1 MLTQL
6 FFIYLNMKI
15 NSKNIKIN
23 ISSHDAAK
31 ESIFHS
37 YTLSMNAFAA
47 KLSDEEAAQL
57 AELDGV
63 VSVFPAR
70 TRKLHTTRTWDFI
83 GFPETA
89 PHNHT
94 LESNVIVGV
103 IDSGDYCLFAG
114 IDPFSASFSG
124 KGYGPPPARW
134 RGKCTGTRVFKC
146 NNKLIGAKWF
156 RLDRKA
162 PSNDVMAPQD
172 NKGHGTHVAST
183 VAGNPIS
190 NANIYGLAQ
199 GTARGGAQA
208 ARIASYKACYADSAC
223 NDEDILAAFDA
234 AISDGVDIINLSVG
248 EDPGKSFTDALAVG
262 AYHAMRRGILTV
274 ASAGNMGPMH
284 RTVINYSPWML
295 TVGAS
300 THDRQFGTDIVLG
313 NGKRIR
319 GTSVNTFQTDKVFRP
334 LVLGIDATTVGMTF
348 SAQMCG
354 PDSLDPEKVKGKI
367 VVCKITGSAE
377 TADKVVNAAGGV
389 GLVIEMT
396 MPVDRAETFELPA
409 TMLSKE
415 GGAIIRE
422 YIDSLGREGK
432 PVAKI
437 EKSRAFTT
445 KDIVI
450 PSFSA
455 RGPNPLYT
463 EILKPDLVAPGMNI
477 LAAYPYYIPFTDDP
491 QDYRHGPF
499 QIMSGTSMATPH
511 VAGAAAY
518 VKSFH
523 PSWSP
528 ASLRSALMTT
538 ARPIPPSLLPNS
550 TTKST
555 KLDLEYAYGSG
566 QIDPLAAVNPG
577 LVYDL
582 TESSYLRFLCSK
594 HPNTTAVSILTG
606 SRNFDCAPY
615 SKGKGYDALNYP
627 SFHYVVPDS
636 AKASAA
642 TYRRIV
648 TNVGQ
653 GAAVYKA
660 SVEAPVGVEIEVK
673 PAKLEFAKVNEK
685 RVFDVVVR
693 VAAVSGRPPY
703 IASGSLTWRDGVH
716 RVRSPVAIHYT

>member
-1 MLTQL
+1 MASSLLLLLLL
-6 FFIYLNMKI
+6 FSVLLFSSAALAATIPEKKKFIVYLGNEPHPSFDAI
-15 NSKNIKIN
+15 GHHHRLLSDILG
-23 ISSHDAAK
+23 SHDAAK

-70 TRKLHTTRTWDFI
+70 
-83 GFPETA
+83 
-89 PHNHT
+89 
-94 LESNVIVGV
+94 
-103 IDSGDYCLFAG
+103 

-156 RLDRKA
+156 RLDGKA

-199 GTARGGAQA
+199 GTARGGARS

-284 RTVINYSPWML
+284 RTVVNYSPWML

-313 NGKRIR
+313 NGKRIT

-377 TADKVVNAAGGV
+377 AADKVVNAAGGV

-396 MPVDRAETFELPA
+396 KPVDRAETFELPA

-422 YIDSLGREGK
+422 YIDSLGSEGK

-437 EKSRAFTT
+437 EKSRALTT

-455 RGPNPLYT
+455 RAGLGGSRHEHLSRLPL
-463 EILKPDLVAPGMNI
+463 LHPL
-477 LAAYPYYIPFTDDP
+477 LRRP

-528 ASLRSALMTT
+528 ASIRSALMTT
-538 ARPIPPSLLPNS
+538 ARPIPPSILPNS

-582 TESSYLRFLCSK
+582 TESSYLRFLCTK

-660 SVEAPVGVEIEVK
+660 VVEAPVGVEIEVK

-703 IASGSLTWRDGVH
+703 IASGSLTWSDGVH